1 MDKFRLV
8 KGMNKR
14 YRLDLGSI
22 IDNETGRI
30 LSEIEVRNR
39 LNKYDEENKRLK
51 KDSSDR
57 RYVMK

>member
-1 MDKFRLV
+1 MT
-8 KGMNKR
+8 KR

-30 LSEIEVRNR
+30 LSEVQVRNL
-39 LNKYDEENKRLK
+39 LNKYYEENKRLK
-51 KDSSDR
+51 QENPR

>member
-1 MDKFRLV
+1 
-8 KGMNKR
+8 MNKR

-22 IDNETGRI
+22 IDNETGQI

-51 KDSSDR
+51 KESQR

>member
-1 MDKFRLV
+1 MT
-8 KGMNKR
+8 KR

-30 LSEIEVRNR
+30 LSGVQVRNR
-39 LNKYDEENKRLK
+39 LNQYDEEIKRLK
-51 KDSSDR
+51 KESEKR

>member
-1 MDKFRLV
+1 MT
-8 KGMNKR
+8 KR

-30 LSEIEVRNR
+30 LSEVQVRNR
-39 LNKYDEENKRLK
+39 LNQYDEEIKRLK
-51 KDSSDR
+51 KESEKR